1 MATFKVNGV
10 TLQETEGAA
19 IVKVSSNSFTLSWSG
34 LSMRPDDGPE
44 YFHYNMNDAVL
55 TDEDEHFYTSTRWG
69 DEFVSEVESL
79 GGTASYILVT
89 SSSGS
94 KTITS
99 DSSLIGKSLSLTYS
113 DRYTS
118 TFQILYITFKA
129 ATTNCREPTSPKLSA
144 TLSRDAVKLS
154 WGAGSA
160 GTNNSVTGYDVQRRE
175 STDGNNWGSWENV
188 PDSPVTTT
196 EMNVS
201 PPNTAG
207 NYYQYQVRTRGS
219 AGSNY
224 YSGWV
229 TGTTGETTLRRD
241 HDTLA
246 GFTDDPLTAGTSLVK
261 ALHMQELQSRVSTLR
276 TFYGLGTYNFA
287 TITAGTTSLAGWTT
301 HVNQIRTAIEDVC
314 NASGKTHESWISFS
328 VNCPRADVIQQLRRV
343 ILAL

>member
-10 TLQETEGAA
+10 ILQKTEGAA

-55 TDEDEHFYTSTRWG
+55 TDEDEYFYTSTRWG

-118 TFQILYITFKA
+118 TFQVLYITFEA

-188 PDSPVTTT
+188 PGSPVTTT

-224 YSGWV
+224 YSKWV
-229 TGTTGETTLRRD
+229 TSTNTLRRKWD
-241 HDTLA
+241 A
-246 GFTDDPLTAGTSLVK
+246 FGAWTDDPLVAGETPIK
-261 ALHMQELQSRVSTLR
+261 ALHMQELQSRTNTLYA
-276 TFYGLGTYNFA
+276 FYGLGTYNFA

-328 VNCPRADVIQQLRRV
+328 VNCPRADVIQQLRSV

>member
-1 MATFKVNGV
+1 MAVSVSINTTHISYGQTYTIYYECTYTPFRVYLSIQINSSRTWWLKNLAENLTSAYGSLDFSLTPEEIAQDMTNQGYPPGTNTVTGIQVSVVPDDIGEVLNGNYA
-10 TLQETEGAA
+10 ETEY
-19 IVKVSSNSFTLSWSG
+19 I
-34 LSMRPDDGPE
+34 PIDQP
-44 YFHYNMNDAVL
+44 
-55 TDEDEHFYTSTRWG
+55 YT
-69 DEFVSEVESL
+69 V
-79 GGTASYILVT
+79 
-89 SSSGS
+89 
-94 KTITS
+94 
-99 DSSLIGKSLSLTYS
+99 
-113 DRYTS
+113 
-118 TFQILYITFKA
+118 
-129 ATTNCREPTSPKLSA
+129 CREPTSPKLSA

-188 PDSPVTTT
+188 PGSPVTTT

-229 TGTTGETTLRRD
+229 ISINTLRRKWD
-241 HDTLA
+241 A
-246 GFTDDPLTAGTSLVK
+246 FGAWTDDPLVAGETPIK
-261 ALHMQELQSRVSTLR
+261 ALHMQELQSRVNTLYA
-276 TFYGLGTYNFA
+276 FYGLGTYNFT

-301 HVNQIRTAIEDVC
+301 HVNQIRAAIEEVC
-314 NASGKTHESWISFS
+314 NASGKAHESWIPFS
-328 VNCPRADVIQQLRRV
+328 VNCPRADVMQQLRRV

>member
-1 MATFKVNGV
+1 MNQGYPPGTNTVTGIQVSVVPEDIGEVLNGNYA
-10 TLQETEGAA
+10 ETEY
-19 IVKVSSNSFTLSWSG
+19 I
-34 LSMRPDDGPE
+34 PIDQP
-44 YFHYNMNDAVL
+44 
-55 TDEDEHFYTSTRWG
+55 YT
-69 DEFVSEVESL
+69 V
-79 GGTASYILVT
+79 
-89 SSSGS
+89 
-94 KTITS
+94 
-99 DSSLIGKSLSLTYS
+99 
-113 DRYTS
+113 
-118 TFQILYITFKA
+118 
-129 ATTNCREPTSPKLSA
+129 CREPTSPKLSA

-188 PDSPVTTT
+188 PGSPVTTT

-241 HDTLA
+241 HDALA
-246 GFTDDPLTAGTSLVK
+246 GFTDDPLIVNTSPVK
-261 ALHMQELQSRVSTLR
+261 ALHMQELQSRANTLR
-276 TFYGLGTYNFA
+276 TFYGLNAYSFT
-287 TITAGTTSLAGWTT
+287 TIAAGTTSLAGWTT

-328 VNCPRADVIQQLRRV
+328 VNCPRADVIQQLRSV

>member
-1 MATFKVNGV
+1 MAVSVSINTAHISYGQTYTIYYECTYTPFRVYLSIKVNGGV
-10 TLQETEGAA
+10 TWSLKNLAENLVSTYGSLDFSLTPEEIAQDMTNQGYPPGTNTVTGIQVSVVPDDIGEVLNGNYAETEY
-19 IVKVSSNSFTLSWSG
+19 I
-34 LSMRPDDGPE
+34 PIDQP
-44 YFHYNMNDAVL
+44 
-55 TDEDEHFYTSTRWG
+55 YT
-69 DEFVSEVESL
+69 V
-79 GGTASYILVT
+79 
-89 SSSGS
+89 
-94 KTITS
+94 
-99 DSSLIGKSLSLTYS
+99 
-113 DRYTS
+113 
-118 TFQILYITFKA
+118 
-129 ATTNCREPTSPKLSA
+129 CREPTSPKLSA

-188 PDSPVTTT
+188 PGSPVTTT

-224 YSGWV
+224 YSKWV
-229 TGTTGETTLRRD
+229 MSTNTLRRKWD
-241 HDTLA
+241 A
-246 GFTDDPLTAGTSLVK
+246 FGEWTDDPLVAGETPIK

-301 HVNQIRTAIEDVC
+301 HVNQIRAAIEDVC

-328 VNCPRADVIQQLRRV
+328 VNCPRADVIQQLRSV

>member
-10 TLQETEGAA
+10 TLKETEGAA
-19 IVKVSSNSFTLSWSG
+19 TVKVSSNSFTLSWSG

-44 YFHYNMNDAVL
+44 YFSYNMNDAVL
-55 TDEDEHFYTSTRWG
+55 TDEDEYFYTSTRWG
-69 DEFVSEVESL
+69 DEFVSEVESM

-99 DSSLIGKSLSLTYS
+99 NSSLIGKSLSLTYS

-118 TFQILYITFKA
+118 TFQILYITFES

-188 PDSPVTTT
+188 PGSPVTTT

-229 TGTTGETTLRRD
+229 ISINTLRRKWD
-241 HDTLA
+241 A
-246 GFTDDPLTAGTSLVK
+246 FGAWTDDPLVAEETPIK
-261 ALHMQELQSRVSTLR
+261 ALHMQELQSRVNTLYA
-276 TFYGLGTYNFA
+276 FYGLGTYNFT

-301 HVNQIRTAIEDVC
+301 HVNQIRAAIEDVC
-314 NASGKTHESWISFS
+314 NASGKTHENWISFS
-328 VNCPRADVIQQLRRV
+328 VNCPRADVIQQLRSV
-343 ILAL
+343 ILTL

>member
-1 MATFKVNGV
+1 MAVSVSINTTHISYGQTYTIYYECTYTPFRVYLSIQINSSRTWWLKNLAENLTSAYGSLDFSLTPEEIAQDMTNQGYPPGTNTVTGIQVSVVADDIGEVLNGNYA
-10 TLQETEGAA
+10 ETEY
-19 IVKVSSNSFTLSWSG
+19 I
-34 LSMRPDDGPE
+34 PIDQP
-44 YFHYNMNDAVL
+44 
-55 TDEDEHFYTSTRWG
+55 YT
-69 DEFVSEVESL
+69 V
-79 GGTASYILVT
+79 
-89 SSSGS
+89 
-94 KTITS
+94 
-99 DSSLIGKSLSLTYS
+99 
-113 DRYTS
+113 
-118 TFQILYITFKA
+118 
-129 ATTNCREPTSPKLSA
+129 CREPTSPKLSA

-188 PDSPVTTT
+188 PGSPVTTT

-229 TGTTGETTLRRD
+229 ISINTLRRKWD
-241 HDTLA
+241 A
-246 GFTDDPLTAGTSLVK
+246 FGAWTDDPLVAGETPIK
-261 ALHMQELQSRVSTLR
+261 ALHMQELQSRVNTLYA
-276 TFYGLGTYNFA
+276 FYGLGTYNFT

-301 HVNQIRTAIEDVC
+301 HVNQIRAAIEDVC
-314 NASGKTHESWISFS
+314 NASGKTHESWILFS
-328 VNCPRADVIQQLRRV
+328 VNCPRADVMQQLRRV

>member
-1 MATFKVNGV
+1 MAVSVSINTTHISYRQTYTIYYECTYTPFRVYLSIKVNGTV
-10 TLQETEGAA
+10 TWSLKNLAENLVSTYGSLDFSLTPEEIAQDMTNQGYPPGTNTVTGIQVSVVPDDIGEVLNGNYAETEY
-19 IVKVSSNSFTLSWSG
+19 I
-34 LSMRPDDGPE
+34 PIDQP
-44 YFHYNMNDAVL
+44 
-55 TDEDEHFYTSTRWG
+55 YT
-69 DEFVSEVESL
+69 V
-79 GGTASYILVT
+79 
-89 SSSGS
+89 
-94 KTITS
+94 
-99 DSSLIGKSLSLTYS
+99 
-113 DRYTS
+113 
-118 TFQILYITFKA
+118 
-129 ATTNCREPTSPKLSA
+129 CREPTSPKLSA

-188 PDSPVTTT
+188 PGSPVTTT

-261 ALHMQELQSRVSTLR
+261 ALHIQELQSRVSTLR

-314 NASGKTHESWISFS
+314 NASGKAHESWISFS

>member
-1 MATFKVNGV
+1 MGYFSVTASGTGVSGTTLPHSGTVTFTIKM
-10 TLQETEGAA
+10 
-19 IVKVSSNSFTLSWSG
+19 I
-34 LSMRPDDGPE
+34 GPE
-44 YFHYNMNDAVL
+44 DDYDARYIYTSIFPTDENNNVL
-55 TDEDEHFYTSTRWG
+55 TEN
-69 DEFVSEVESL
+69 L
-79 GGTASYILVT
+79 
-89 SSSGS
+89 SSSEMGANLLS
-94 KTITS
+94 YEYINNYNDTTKYAS
-99 DSSLIGKSLSLTYS
+99 VDMAKFKSACSAYS
-113 DRYTS
+113 NLAGLL
-118 TFQILYITFKA
+118 FQIHTQYSEYEKFYFQLLRTA
-129 ATTNCREPTSPKLSA
+129 CREPTSPKLSA

-160 GTNNSVTGYDVQRRE
+160 GMNNSVTGYDVQRRE

-188 PDSPVTTT
+188 PGSPVTTT

-241 HDTLA
+241 HDALA
-246 GFTDDPLTAGTSLVK
+246 GFTDDPLIVNISPVK
-261 ALHMQELQSRVSTLR
+261 ALHMQELQSRANTLR
-276 TFYGLGTYNFA
+276 TFYGLNAYSFT

-314 NASGKTHESWISFS
+314 NASGKTHESWIPFS

>member
-1 MATFKVNGV
+1 MAVSVSINTTHISYGQTYTIYYECTYTPFRVYLSIQINSSRTWWLKNLAENLTSAYGSLDFSLTPEEIAQDMTNQGYPPGTNTVTGIQVSVVPDDIGEVLNGNYA
-10 TLQETEGAA
+10 ETEY
-19 IVKVSSNSFTLSWSG
+19 I
-34 LSMRPDDGPE
+34 PIDQP
-44 YFHYNMNDAVL
+44 
-55 TDEDEHFYTSTRWG
+55 YT
-69 DEFVSEVESL
+69 V
-79 GGTASYILVT
+79 
-89 SSSGS
+89 
-94 KTITS
+94 
-99 DSSLIGKSLSLTYS
+99 
-113 DRYTS
+113 
-118 TFQILYITFKA
+118 
-129 ATTNCREPTSPKLSA
+129 CREPTSPKLSA

-229 TGTTGETTLRRD
+229 ISINTLRRKWD
-241 HDTLA
+241 A
-246 GFTDDPLTAGTSLVK
+246 FGAWTDDPLVAGETPIK
-261 ALHMQELQSRVSTLR
+261 ALHMQELQSRVNTLYA
-276 TFYGLGTYNFA
+276 FYGLGTYNFT

-301 HVNQIRTAIEDVC
+301 HVNQIRAAIEEVC
-314 NASGKTHESWISFS
+314 NASGKTHESWIPFS
-328 VNCPRADVIQQLRRV
+328 VNCPRADVMQQLRRV

>member
-1 MATFKVNGV
+1 MAVSVSINTTHIAYGQTYTIYYECTYTPFRVYLSIQVNGGV
-10 TLQETEGAA
+10 TWWLKNLAENLTSAYGSLDFSLTPEEIAQDMTNQGYPPGTNTVTGIQASVVPDDIGEVLNGNYAETEY
-19 IVKVSSNSFTLSWSG
+19 I
-34 LSMRPDDGPE
+34 PIDQP
-44 YFHYNMNDAVL
+44 
-55 TDEDEHFYTSTRWG
+55 YT
-69 DEFVSEVESL
+69 V
-79 GGTASYILVT
+79 
-89 SSSGS
+89 
-94 KTITS
+94 
-99 DSSLIGKSLSLTYS
+99 
-113 DRYTS
+113 
-118 TFQILYITFKA
+118 
-129 ATTNCREPTSPKLSA
+129 CREPTFPKLSA

-188 PDSPVTTT
+188 PGSPVTTT

-229 TGTTGETTLRRD
+229 TSTNTLRRKWD
-241 HDTLA
+241 A
-246 GFTDDPLTAGTSLVK
+246 FGAWTDDPLVVGETPIK
-261 ALHMQELQSRVSTLR
+261 AIHMQELQSRVNTLYS
-276 TFYGLGTYNFA
+276 FYGLGTYNFT

-314 NASGKTHESWISFS
+314 SASGKAHENWISFS
-328 VNCPRADVIQQLRRV
+328 VNCPRADVIQQLRSV